1 MSKFFIFLFAMFVF
15 LFLTVFGIFYIDE
28 VLRDE
33 KIDVYPFLVNDFES
47 CVQVE
52 GSVILESY
60 PRQCRSKNGN
70 SFIEYIGNELELI
83 DLIRLNNP
91 RPNQEI
97 SSPLTIVGEA
107 RGPWFFEGDFP
118 VLLLD
123 SRGKEIALGIAS
135 ASDNRTT
142 DNFVSFRATLKFD
155 VPIVFK
161 SGTLILKKANPS
173 ALAQNDVQ
181 LEVPLKFQSKSAL
194 KKREKN
200 GCVITGCSSQICSG
214 DEVIT
219 TCQYFEE
226 YACYKNA
233 ICEKQDDGEC
243 GWGATKE
250 LAVCLGQN

>member
-1 MSKFFIFLFAMFVF
+1 MFIFLFLA
-15 LFLTVFGIFYIDE
+15 VFGIFYIDE
-28 VLRDE
+28 VLREE

-47 CVQVE
+47 CAQVD

-60 PRQCRSKNGN
+60 PRQCKSKNGN
-70 SFIEYIGNELELI
+70 LFVEYIGNEFELI

-97 SSPLTIVGEA
+97 SSPLTILGEA
-107 RGPWFFEGDFP
+107 RGSWFFEGDFP

-135 ASDNRTT
+135 ASDSRTT
-142 DNFVSFRATLKFD
+142 DNFVSFRATLEFD
-155 VPIVFK
+155 APIVFK
-161 SGTLILKKANPS
+161 SGMLVLKKANPS
-173 ALAQNDVQ
+173 ALAQNNVQ

-200 GCVITGCSSQICSG
+200 RCVITGCSNQICSEG
-214 DEVIT
+214 EVIT
-219 TCQYFEE
+219 SCQYFEE
-226 YACYKNA
+226 YACYKKA
-233 ICEKQDDGEC
+233 ICEKQDDRKC
-243 GWGATKE
+243 GWTATEE